1 MLRKSKIITSL
12 IKSYFKKLLNNEK
25 KFIHILNTKVI
36 FYFRKLSSSS
46 YLQNFILLNLFNFI

>member
-12 IKSYFKKLLNNEK
+12 IKSYIKNLLNNERN
-25 KFIHILNTKVI
+25 FIHILNTKVI
-36 FYFRKLSSSS
+36 FYFKKLSSSS